1 VSVDVNDHYFP
12 GCTVP
17 CTRLCTCNE
26 SLSKLFRCSLYSQ
39 LSNVLLIASAHVPVM
54 PLV

>member
-17 CTRLCTCNE
+17 GTRLCTCNE
-26 SLSKLFRCSLYSQ
+26 SLSTLFRCSLCSHKHRE
-39 LSNVLLIASAHVPVM
+39 S
-54 PLV
+54 